1 MKTKLLDL
9 LISSE
14 KRKNLLMI
22 LREGP
27 KNLADIRESLNVT
40 SSGVIPQIR
49 MLEQRNL
56 ISQDEKGY
64 VLTDTG
70 RLLSNYLYPLIK
82 IVDFIEENEDYWNTH
97 DFTVIPDHLLL
108 RLYELGACKVDEVDL
123 NTMYEPHRLFFESL
137 SKSIWI
143 KGVTPVYNPS
153 YPEFLVNLAR
163 AGKKISLILAPEV
176 FERCKKDNSALL
188 EEFRTYD
195 TEIYI
200 FNDELKIASVVTDC
214 YISLTPF
221 LSSGGYDSRK
231 NFICTDN
238 SSILWGED
246 LFEYLLNNS
255 VKVL

>member
-14 KRKNLLMI
+14 KRKNLLI
-22 LREGP
+22 LLREGP

-56 ISQDEKGY
+56 ISQYEKGY

-70 RLLSNYLYPLIK
+70 RLLSNYLYPLVK
-82 IVDFIEENEDYWNTH
+82 IVDIIEENEDYWNTH
-97 DFTVIPDHLLL
+97 DFTVIPDHLLM
-108 RLYELGACKVDEVDL
+108 RLFELGACKVDEVDL

-137 SKSIWI
+137 SKSKWI
-143 KGVTPVYNPS
+143 KGITPVYNPS

-176 FERCKKDNSALL
+176 FKRAQKDDSELL
-188 EEFRTYD
+188 EEFSSYD
-195 TEIYI
+195 TEIYVY
-200 FNDELKIASVVTDC
+200 NAELKIASIVTDC
-214 YISLTPF
+214 YLSLTPF
-221 LSSGGYDSRK
+221 LLSGGYDSQK
-231 NFICTDN
+231 NFVCTDN
-238 SSILWGED
+238 SSILWGKD

-255 VKVL
+255 VKVM